1 MFFVCRKRP
10 PHKWGGL
17 NLPIYRDCFVFLIF
31 SHLLQLKAMEKEKN
45 HLFLLLKK
53 SHKSSCS
60 SEIRTHEQDVCA
72 LYKKLGIHYVTNTKW
87 NNTIQ
92 NFTFWSVQDVH

>member
-1 MFFVCRKRP
+1 
-10 PHKWGGL
+10 
-17 NLPIYRDCFVFLIF
+17 
-31 SHLLQLKAMEKEKN
+31 MEKEKN

-72 LYKKLGIHYVTNTKW
+72 LYKKLGIHYVTNTEQYHSEFHFLVGTGCSLKV
-87 NNTIQ
+87 
-92 NFTFWSVQDVH
+92 FLRV

>member
-1 MFFVCRKRP
+1 
-10 PHKWGGL
+10 
-17 NLPIYRDCFVFLIF
+17 
-31 SHLLQLKAMEKEKN
+31 MEKEKN

-53 SHKSSCS
+53 SHKSSCYP
-60 SEIRTHEQDVCA
+60 EIRTHEQDVCA